1 MGSATFETDSRG
13 GEPQAPPSAPPPVQ
27 STPLVLPPVPPP
39 SAPAPPCAARDVDA
53 VLSSFGIRRR
63 FYPVGVYFLHFPVI
77 AFFSWQMFVL
87 TFAAWEPESHCA
99 TNLTRVE
106 ENCTRDNNNNNNNN
120 CSHDEMENCTRVFDA
135 SPEESIVV
143 EWNLVSA

>member
-1 MGSATFETDSRG
+1 M
-13 GEPQAPPSAPPPVQ
+13 Q
-27 STPLVLPPVPPP
+27 VLFLTV
-39 SAPAPPCAARDVDA
+39 SC
-53 VLSSFGIRRR
+53 
-63 FYPVGVYFLHFPVI
+63 FLHFPVI

-106 ENCTRDNNNNNNNN
+106 ENCTSDNNKN
-120 CSHDEMENCTRVFDA
+120 CSHDELENCTRVFDA

-143 EWNLVSA
+143 EGNLVSA